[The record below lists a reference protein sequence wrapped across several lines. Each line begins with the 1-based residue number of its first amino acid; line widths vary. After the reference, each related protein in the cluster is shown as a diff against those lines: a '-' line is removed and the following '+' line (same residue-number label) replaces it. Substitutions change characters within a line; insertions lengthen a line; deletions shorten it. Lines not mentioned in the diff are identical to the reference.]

1 MDAQSTLLGRPQP
14 ETTAFDWIMHPGLDR
29 FQIRATTDL
38 STARRSTAVTVPSDD
53 TFPLLAAPLLR
64 RLHQQPAATP
74 NHAWMIAVHIG
85 DTGRALRELAALRPT
100 FAGADPAEF
109 TATDR
114 MIRLLEHDCQHG
126 ALAAEELDDAAA
138 SGAQLGAPW
147 MTNLL
152 ATEVAYAVRPR
163 NAALRNGRPFWD
175 ERTDLM
181 SISVGLADA
190 RHLLDRATFGQARVR
205 ADDTLRRA
213 KRAGLPL
220 HAARAQTIVTIADA
234 VTGDVGPAA
243 AAADILVRLGAR
255 DGFTDIQL
263 SGEHARLLLA
273 ARGEDWDRILDDGER
288 LLGCLRAAPR
298 SIAAARIAL
307 DIVEASTMA
316 AEPATNLIGELLDAW
331 DPHAS
336 ALHEVAYLALLAGLG
351 GGPAGWLA
359 RNAVR
364 AAEQHKLHFDA
375 ARLQYAF
382 ASEMADRG
390 NVEAQ
395 LDALEQARHRFA
407 RAGARDW
414 ARRVEQ
420 QLTAAQAA
428 AADAALHVAL
438 TEQEARVAA
447 LAASG
452 MTNKQI
458 AVELF
463 LSPRTVSGHLYRAFP
478 KLGVTTRAGLRDALT
493 AARLR

>member
-29 FQIRATTDL
+29 FQVRATTDL
-38 STARRSTAVTVPSDD
+38 GTDRHPTALARVSGD
-53 TFPLLAAPLLR
+53 TFPLMAAPLLR

-126 ALAAEELDDAAA
+126 ALAAEVDDDAVA
-138 SGAQLGAPW
+138 SVQLGAPW

-163 NAALRNGRPFWD
+163 SAALRHTQPFWE

-213 KRAGLPL
+213 KHAGLPL
-220 HAARAQTIVTIADA
+220 HSARAQTIVTIADA

-243 AAADILVRLGAR
+243 SAADILVRLGAR
-255 DGFTDIQL
+255 DGFTDIQF

-273 ARGEDWDRILDDGER
+273 ARAGDWGRILDAGER

-298 SIAAARIAL
+298 SVAAARIAL

-336 ALHEVAYLALLAGLG
+336 ALHEVAYLSLLAGLG

-364 AAEQHKLHFDA
+364 AAEQHGLHFDA
-375 ARLQYAF
+375 ARLQYTF
-382 ASEMADRG
+382 ASEMTDRG

-395 LDALEQARHRFA
+395 LDTLEEARHRFA

-420 QLTAAQAA
+420 LLTAAQATV
-428 AADAALHVAL
+428 ADAALHVAL